1 MPEEQLKAFL
11 EVVKSDAPLQE
22 KLKAAGDADA
32 VVAIAKGVGFAISV
46 EEIAKFQAEL
56 SDEQLDGVA
65 GGASGAGWCFISI
78 ASLLLCDDEFSYR
91 DEIANFK

>member
-11 EVVKSDAPLQE
+11 EVVKADEALQE

-46 EEIAKFQAEL
+46 EELAKAQTEL
-56 SDEQLDGVA
+56 SDEQLDSVA
-65 GGASGAGWCFISI
+65 GGASGVGWCFISV
-78 ASLLLCDDEFSYR
+78 ASLILCDEEFSYR
-91 DEIANFK
+91 DEIINLR